1 MKGKVERRVFRNFQ
15 AERKGV
21 RSRFV
26 VFDFGKTSTRSVATG
41 SKGSNL
47 EKENDFWVLG
57 SSDGGGGRRCRR
69 QNLGNRAVF
78 GFAQEHSTDVLPFL
92 REKRQI
98 FFGLGWIFVQN
109 ERKFFNICVL
119 YDPKRCV

>member
-1 MKGKVERRVFRNFQ
+1 MLRVVVEGKVERRVFREFQ
-15 AERKGV
+15 TARKRV

-57 SSDGGGGRRCRR
+57 LPDGGATAEIWAAGRF
-69 QNLGNRAVF
+69 LGSPKNIQRMF
-78 GFAQEHSTDVLPFL
+78 FLFL
-92 REKRQI
+92 REK
-98 FFGLGWIFVQN
+98 
-109 ERKFFNICVL
+109 
-119 YDPKRCV
+119 